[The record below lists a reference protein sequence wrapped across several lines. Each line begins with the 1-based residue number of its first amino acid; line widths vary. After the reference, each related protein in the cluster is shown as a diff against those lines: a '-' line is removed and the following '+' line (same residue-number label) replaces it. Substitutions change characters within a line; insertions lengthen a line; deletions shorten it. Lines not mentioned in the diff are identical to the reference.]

1 MKKLPNEKKLDELL
15 SLAKD
20 FEQQT
25 ISLYELATEIDEKW
39 RLRLESKRR
48 VAIEKSSSSRD

>member
-1 MKKLPNEKKLDELL
+1 MKELPNEKKLDELL
-15 SLAKD
+15 SLAKE

-39 RLRLESKRR
+39 RVRLESKRR
-48 VAIEKSSSSRD
+48 VAIEKSGSLRD